1 MCCLGRVG
9 LGRLGGL
16 PLRNAGWLTVSR
28 EACFSRVGLVA
39 WCVWC
44 RKHARCGGLLGLLW
58 SWWSAVVGAPLCWGW
73 HAVGVL
79 GQCALVAWP
88 AFSASLFV
96 GGVGVGVG
104 GLVVNCIV
112 DASILL

>member
-1 MCCLGRVG
+1 MILSGPLVG
-9 LGRLGGL
+9 LGRPGL
-16 PLRNAGWLTVSR
+16 LLRKQGGWLVLWCL
-28 EACFSRVGLVA
+28 ACVVGAGVGLVA
-39 WCVWC
+39 WCWH
-44 RKHARCGGLLGLLW
+44 RRHARCCLVWWWWVPPFLL
-58 SWWSAVVGAPLCWGW
+58 WGW

>member
-1 MCCLGRVG
+1 MSGAG
-9 LGRLGGL
+9 IGDAPAAGGL
-16 PLRNAGWLTVSR
+16 LRSCG
-28 EACFSRVGLVA
+28 
-39 WCVWC
+39 
-44 RKHARCGGLLGLLW
+44 CGGL
-58 SWWSAVVGAPLCWGW
+58 VGGGCPRACVWGW

-88 AFSASLFV
+88 VFCCLVWVV
-96 GGVGVGVG
+96 GLGVG

>member
-1 MCCLGRVG
+1 MW
-9 LGRLGGL
+9 GGL
-16 PLRNAGWLTVSR
+16 PPLSFLVVCFVWAGVVWAGLEGVSRTEAAAGWWV
-28 EACFSRVGLVA
+28 
-39 WCVWC
+39 
-44 RKHARCGGLLGLLW
+44 
-58 SWWSAVVGAPLCWGW
+58 PPCWGW

-88 AFSASLFV
+88 VFCCLVWVV
-96 GGVGVGVG
+96 GLGVG

>member
-1 MCCLGRVG
+1 M
-9 LGRLGGL
+9 
-16 PLRNAGWLTVSR
+16 
-28 EACFSRVGLVA
+28 
-39 WCVWC
+39 
-44 RKHARCGGLLGLLW
+44 
-58 SWWSAVVGAPLCWGW
+58 VGAPCVCGGW

-88 AFSASLFV
+88 VFCCLFD
-96 GGVGVGVG
+96 GWWGVGVG